1 MDVEE
6 VQVEGELK
14 VWLFMLFSPY
24 FLYVTF
30 QQQKFFNK
38 FNDGVHDKFLS
49 LFFATGFFGTCD
61 VR

>member
-1 MDVEE
+1 MDVQE

-14 VWLFMLFSPY
+14 VWLFMLVSPY

-38 FNDGVHDKFLS
+38 FTDGVHDQFLS
-49 LFFATGFFGTCD
+49 LLFAPGVFGKCD